1 MQTAVLAAV
10 LCSRTAFP
18 ANISQSDLYNYVRT
32 TWNVTSL
39 SDDAIQA
46 LLDQAPSDTIYGGI
60 PYKNLIGVMIEAPR
74 MYDALSQ
81 GDYRA
86 AGQVALEYGQDAL
99 FDGAMEW
106 LGLASISAPVEAAAW
121 PINAGLTAFADA
133 VKKNAFRTHCLLYF
147 AARNAGNTYD
157 AIVSV
162 NARGGLL
169 DADPSIV
176 QQGLLTETDDGWLY
190 TSQGAYGPTSVP
202 GYTSAQFYEF
212 AETLYQCQRARS
224 TFANDRSNL
233 RQAFLSDAYPQAP
246 TIYQQPRGGSYAQGG
261 SLLLTVG
268 ASGQQPLHYQWF
280 RNGASIS
287 GATTS
292 SYRVQSPDDGDYQ
305 VQVTD
310 ASSLTTSSET
320 VTVDLL
326 PTGASVVIS
335 APANNSTLAGTA
347 VVRVTAP
354 AATRVEFYLDGVLQ
368 VTDNS
373 GPFSWSWNTA
383 TADNGQST
391 LSARAYNGSTLLATS
406 AGVHVTVDNP
416 DSGSCLDTN
425 EPNNSS
431 LSAALLP
438 LGTANA
444 GFICTPS
451 DVDWF
456 RILVDRPGMLTVTLS
471 VPAGKDFELELYG
484 PNALWVDGS
493 YNPPGEN
500 ERIDFPAQ
508 QAGTYWARTYG
519 YPIGSGSFSADQP
532 YEIVAGLGDPV
543 ASGTNSGIIGQNVIW
558 SGVVDLSGDVTIIG
572 GGSLTIL
579 PGTLVRCASGDDRS
593 SGNDSSRVEI
603 ILNGGTLNAS
613 GTMDAP
619 IRFTSRAQNPLPGN
633 WYGIRILDGDVTV
646 RNCVVEYAVEGIRF
660 EDGDTRFNSYTLSD
674 VTVQRCT
681 GNGVFTTGG
690 SYVVPVVLNNFQLL
704 TNGTGLNANGPVEF
718 RGGRAEGNAGNGISA
733 NNAALVVT
741 GVLVKLNGSS
751 GIDAGYSTTVT
762 LTDCTLS
769 FNRGHGIEARWA
781 TLQMQNCT
789 VTRNDSWGIYWNY
802 WDSRERQVEIWNS
815 MIQSNASG
823 VFLSGNLMVGVVSN
837 TITDNGGT
845 GLQLSLYGGG
855 VSTSGITGNVIRRQD
870 VGVRVAGSGPSLLT
884 LSANDFYQNTSFELR
899 NDSGFVVIAN
909 GNYWGEPTTTE
920 LAQSKA
926 NLSRIYDIRDGA
938 SQQVL
943 INQWYAAPLSG
954 GSPGSLH
961 NFDYSVPGTTAVVS
975 GEVSD
980 SQTWSGKVVVIGDV
994 TIIGGGSL
1002 TIQAGTEV
1010 LFDALHDT
1018 QASGND
1024 LSRCELIVQGGTL
1037 LVDGTAGSPV
1047 KLSSGGL
1054 NKAPGDWYG
1063 VRILDGDVT
1072 VRSCVV
1078 EYAVEGI
1085 RFEDTDTRFSSYT
1098 LSDVT
1103 VQRCTGNGVFTTG
1116 GTYVVPVVLNN
1127 FQLLTNG
1134 TGLNANGPVEFRGG
1148 RAEGNNAN
1156 GIVANNTA
1164 LAVTG
1169 TLVKLNG
1176 SSGIDAGYGTT
1187 VTLTDCILS
1196 FNRGNGIQ
1204 ARWASLQMQGCTV
1217 MRNDN
1222 WGIYWMY
1229 YDSRGRQV
1237 EIWNSMIQSNASGVF
1252 LSGNLMVGV
1261 VSNTITDNGA
1271 TGLHLSLYGGGVS
1284 TSGITGNVIRRQDVG
1299 VRVAGSG
1306 PSLLTLSA
1314 NDFYQNTSFELRNES
1329 AFAVIANGNYW
1340 GDPTT
1345 TELAQSKANLSR
1357 IYDIRDGA
1365 SQQVLINQW
1374 YAAPLS
1380 GGSPGSPHNFDY
1392 TVPGTTAVVSGEVSD
1407 SQTWSGKVVVIGDV
1421 TIIGGGSLT
1430 IQPGTEVLFDALH
1443 DTQASGNDLSRCELI
1458 VQGGTLLVDGTA
1470 GSPVKLS
1477 SGGLNKAPGDWYGV
1491 RILDGDVTVRSCVVE
1506 YAVEG
1511 IRFEDTDTRFSS
1523 YTLSD
1528 VTVQRCTGN
1537 GVFTTG
1543 GTYVVP
1549 VVLNNFQ
1556 LLTNG
1561 TGLNANGPVEF
1572 RGGRAEGNNANGIV
1586 ANNTALAVTGTL
1598 VKLNGSSGIDAGYGT
1613 TVTLTDCILSFNR
1626 GNGIQA
1632 RWASLQMQGCTVMRN
1647 DNWGIYWMYYDSRG
1661 RQVEIWNSMI
1671 QSNASGVFLSGNLM
1685 VGVVSNTITDNGAT
1699 GLQLSL
1705 YGGGVSTSGV
1715 TGNVIRRQDVGVS
1728 VSGSAP
1734 SLLTLSGNDFYQN
1747 TSFELRNDTGISITA
1762 NDCYW
1767 GEPTTTEWAAGQV
1780 NLSRIYDLQDN
1791 ASYGQVLIQSIRG
1804 TAALQPPRF
1813 TTQPQGVT
1821 ALPGDTV
1828 TLSADASGS
1837 VPISFQWYRNGA
1849 TVAEATDPDL
1859 TLPSLDASKAGNYFV
1874 VAANAVGRAT
1884 SFVAQVTLIVPP
1896 APPVI
1901 VQHPVSQTVALGGS
1915 VSFAVAATG
1924 TGPFTYQWRKNGAP
1938 IPGATAAT
1946 LSIPFVAV
1954 SDAAEYTV
1962 TVTNPGGNA
1971 TSQPA
1976 TLTLN
1981 TSGGTAVTR
1990 QITRAGTNFF
2000 VTVTV
2005 IPPVG
2010 TPAYLVEEF
2019 IPTNFSVFN
2028 ISGSGSL
2035 DAPNGRVVWG
2045 PFWDGLTRAL
2055 TYTLIPPPGFTGTAT
2070 LNGAALFFGA
2080 TAATSG
2086 DNTIRMT
2093 PTNPT
2098 TLAISEF
2105 YGYFMITINGTVG
2118 STYRLEVAGDPSGPW
2133 EPLELVTLPR
2143 SPWPYVDWDSAGQTN
2158 RFYRS
2163 VLVE

>member
-1 MQTAVLAAV
+1 MEGRRGLANVRTRLHIVKEQTPIKSQAYMKTRQLMQTAVLAAV

-899 NDSGFVVIAN
+899 N
-909 GNYWGEPTTTE
+909 
-920 LAQSKA
+920 
-926 NLSRIYDIRDGA
+926 
-938 SQQVL
+938 
-943 INQWYAAPLSG
+943 
-954 GSPGSLH
+954 
-961 NFDYSVPGTTAVVS
+961 
-975 GEVSD
+975 
-980 SQTWSGKVVVIGDV
+980 
-994 TIIGGGSL
+994 
-1002 TIQAGTEV
+1002 
-1010 LFDALHDT
+1010 
-1018 QASGND
+1018 
-1024 LSRCELIVQGGTL
+1024 
-1037 LVDGTAGSPV
+1037 
-1047 KLSSGGL
+1047 
-1054 NKAPGDWYG
+1054 
-1063 VRILDGDVT
+1063 
-1072 VRSCVV
+1072 
-1078 EYAVEGI
+1078 
-1085 RFEDTDTRFSSYT
+1085 
-1098 LSDVT
+1098 
-1103 VQRCTGNGVFTTG
+1103 
-1116 GTYVVPVVLNN
+1116 
-1127 FQLLTNG
+1127 
-1134 TGLNANGPVEFRGG
+1134 
-1148 RAEGNNAN
+1148 
-1156 GIVANNTA
+1156 
-1164 LAVTG
+1164 
-1169 TLVKLNG
+1169 
-1176 SSGIDAGYGTT
+1176 
-1187 VTLTDCILS
+1187 
-1196 FNRGNGIQ
+1196 
-1204 ARWASLQMQGCTV
+1204 
-1217 MRNDN
+1217 
-1222 WGIYWMY
+1222 
-1229 YDSRGRQV
+1229 
-1237 EIWNSMIQSNASGVF
+1237 
-1252 LSGNLMVGV
+1252 
-1261 VSNTITDNGA
+1261 
-1271 TGLHLSLYGGGVS
+1271 
-1284 TSGITGNVIRRQDVG
+1284 
-1299 VRVAGSG
+1299 
-1306 PSLLTLSA
+1306 
-1314 NDFYQNTSFELRNES
+1314 ES